1 MKLALQNDISLTNDD
16 VRQLDR
22 SYVFHSWSMQGN
34 LNPLVIAGA
43 EGCRLWDY
51 DGKQYLDFSSQLVNV
66 NIGYQHPR
74 VLAAMK
80 AQLETLTTIAP
91 ATANLARGE
100 AAKRIVALAPESF
113 SKVFFTNAG
122 ADANE
127 NAIRMARLYTGRDKV
142 LSAYRS
148 YHGNTGSAIAATGD
162 WRRVPNEYSRGHVHF
177 FNPYLYRSEFNAATQ
192 EEECARALQHLRRV
206 IECEGPKS
214 IAAILLESIP
224 GTAGILMPPKGYLKG
239 VRALADEFGIVLIL
253 DEVMAGFGRTGRW
266 FAFEHDDVVPDLITF
281 AKGVNAGYVP
291 AGGVLI
297 SAPIAHYFD
306 NHFFAG
312 GLTYSGHP
320 LAMAAIV
327 ATLDAMKEEGVV
339 ENAAQVGDGVLRPGL
354 DALAAKHAIIGDV
367 RGVGVFQAIE
377 LVQNRDTKVPVAASD
392 MAGIKAGLTEA
403 GLLSFVVEN
412 RIHVVPPCTI
422 SIDEVKHGLSIID
435 QVLGQFSHLAR

>member
-162 WRRVPNEYSRGHVHF
+162 WRRLPNEYSRGHVHF
-177 FNPYLYRSEFNAATQ
+177 FNPYLYRSEFNATTQ
-192 EEECARALQHLRRV
+192 EEECSRALQHLRRI
-206 IECEGPKS
+206 IECEGSKS

-306 NHFFAG
+306 SHLFAG

-327 ATLDAMKEEGVV
+327 ATLDAMKDEGVV

-403 GLLSFVVEN
+403 GLLSFVAEN

-435 QVLGQFSHLAR
+435 QVLGQFSHLAH